1 MAKVYLRN
9 LNKSNDLP
17 EKTIK
22 LFIARKPINN
32 MEKYNLKHELGLAPS
47 SSLLY
52 RYKKGFI
59 TWEGYEKEFNEQLDH
74 SELILRKIKTFVDKD
89 INIALICYCGD
100 FIHCHRRLIGERLL
114 KMGIKV
120 EMG

>member
-9 LNKSNDLP
+9 LSKINDLP

-32 MEKYNLKHELGLAPS
+32 MEKYNLIHELKLAPS

-52 RYKKGFI
+52 RYKKGLI
-59 TWEGYEKEFNEQLDH
+59 SWDNYEKEFNEQLDYN
-74 SELILRKIKTFVDKD
+74 ELTLQKIKTFINKD

-120 EMG
+120 EIG